1 MTVLHVKFH
10 IKIWNGFLSHVPQKR
25 ADRKKDN
32 FVSNEFQPPLMFCA
46 GHVTRFFIQYRFI
59 YKSESKFF
67 SQYSQVR
74 VCHLQEFSHI
84 RFTNIFFNSILV
96 ITDFCY
102 MFRKNGLIEKVS
114 LCEQQIAA
122 LLLFW
127 ASSPH
132 YNLRFLLMTVLY
144 VKLHPR
150 NLKPI
155 FVTWSATTGWWYERQ
170 LCEQRISSPSCSV
183 QRIFSFKIT
192 SNVFF

>member
-1 MTVLHVKFH
+1 MWNFMWKIRNGFLSPVPQKRADSKKDNFVSNEFQPCSCSERVPHIITYVYSLMTVLHVKFH

-32 FVSNEFQPPLMFCA
+32 FVSNKFQPPLMFCA

-96 ITDFCY
+96 ITDFCN
-102 MFRKNGLIEKVS
+102 MFRK
-114 LCEQQIAA
+114 AD
-122 LLLFW
+122 W
-127 ASSPH
+127 
-132 YNLRFLLMTVLY
+132 
-144 VKLHPR
+144 
-150 NLKPI
+150 
-155 FVTWSATTGWWYERQ
+155 
-170 LCEQRISSPSCSV
+170 
-183 QRIFSFKIT
+183 
-192 SNVFF
+192 